1 MQAGLLKEGI
11 CSVQDE
17 SAGIIWSS
25 PDKKYSLLFIN
36 SSCCKK
42 FYPNPFL
49 LLISKS
55 LPTSG
60 TAGLIVSVVKPQ
72 PGERIMDA
80 CAAPGGK
87 TLFMASCLKGQGNI
101 TKACGPD
108 ILTFIFLCCTS
119 MLN

>member
-1 MQAGLLKEGI
+1 
-11 CSVQDE
+11 
-17 SAGIIWSS
+17 
-25 PDKKYSLLFIN
+25 
-36 SSCCKK
+36 
-42 FYPNPFL
+42 
-49 LLISKS
+49 LISKY

-101 TKACGPD
+101 TKTPYFPLLY
-108 ILTFIFLCCTS
+108 INVE
-119 MLN
+119 LNYLF